1 MTMKS
6 AAFDVAT
13 ELATLGQGTV
23 AATTGYGIFIG
34 REPDRDTVPTT
45 ITCYDIGAGPTDT
58 AQTRTVAIYHP
69 QVQIRVRDTTYEA
82 AYAKLMSCLTAL
94 RGVALP
100 LLMTGARYFNFQL
113 TSGPMF
119 LGRDQRDR
127 YIWVATISVTREAT

>member
-13 ELATLGQGTV
+13 ELATLGQGTA
-23 AATTGYGIFIG
+23 AATTGWGIFVG
-34 REPDRDTVPTT
+34 REPDRDAVSTT
-45 ITCYDIGAGPTDT
+45 ITCYDTGGGNTDT
-58 AQTRTVAIYHP
+58 AQKRTVAIYHP
-69 QVQIRVRDTTYEA
+69 QVQLRVRDVTYEG
-82 AYAKLMSCLTAL
+82 AYAKLQACIDAL

-100 LLMTGARYFNFQL
+100 LLMTGARYMNYQL
-113 TSGPMF
+113 SSGPMF